1 MVGQHS
7 TLSAGGVQGR
17 TRRQPPG
24 ATNEERGRARFP
36 FTIMQSCSR
45 PASDRCR
52 GGQPLEATNEVRG
65 RARFPSTTTQSCS
78 RPSLDDCREAGG
90 GLWVSDKSAGRARFP
105 FTIMQS
111 CSRPASDRCRRGQPL
126 EATHEVRGRARFPST
141 ATQSCS
147 RPARDDCRE
156 AGGGPWVSDKS
167 ALLHPTLIARGARGG
182 PERGARSS
190 MISQAC
196 SHAADQPVITTGE
209 ACRWKLPTRSAAE
222 RGFLLQLFSHAA
234 DPPAMTAGARGGDLG
249 LTVHALSYIQH

>member
-1 MVGQHS
+1 MRSPTFNIDFKGGAGDGEDQMPAAWS
-7 TLSAGGVQGR
+7 YQRGARSSAIS
-17 TRRQPPG
+17 
-24 ATNEERGRARFP
+24 

-52 GGQPLEATNEVRG
+52 GGQPLETTNEVRG
-65 RARFPSTTTQSCS
+65 RARLPSTTTQSC
-78 RPSLDDCREAGG
+78 
-90 GLWVSDKSAGRARFP
+90 
-105 FTIMQS
+105 I
-111 CSRPASDRCRRGQPL
+111 
-126 EATHEVRGRARFPST
+126 
-141 ATQSCS
+141 

-156 AGGGPWVSDKS
+156 ARGGPWVSDTS

-234 DPPAMTAGARGGDLG
+234 DPPAMTAGARGGTLG
-249 LTVHALSYIQH
+249 